1 MPKENLSLSSQ
12 PKNIATSAHY
22 QNSHHLYMSRKTYGL
37 LFDQMDHCAITNLNE
52 ANSQSKFSD
61 VQYLIM
67 GSEKGEIQLL
77 DINTGK
83 LYSHFVSSHTN
94 AVNDLCWNLDT
105 LSLFSC
111 STDKT
116 IGIWDMISGKLKA
129 MWEADEE
136 PLHSICVIDNDN
148 LLAASTSV
156 TWWNI
161 KEQTVIKSL
170 DKVHWLGVKPAIDR
184 SPIQCSNDQAKLNLL
199 HWMCCEKEAENLGKK
214 DIF

>member
-1 MPKENLSLSSQ
+1 MNLRKKSNFSFDGEYFALSSVE
-12 PKNIATSAHY
+12 
-22 QNSHHLYMSRKTYGL
+22 GL
-37 LFDQMDHCAITNLNE
+37 LRIWETSTNTLKLEYVLKSSKNFSCSCLIWGPSKHEIAITDLNK
-52 ANSQSKFSD
+52 AKFSD

-83 LYSHFVSSHTN
+83 LYSHFVGSHTH

-105 LSLFSC
+105 HSLFSC
-111 STDKT
+111 STDKA
-116 IGIWDMISGKLKA
+116 IGIWDMTSGKLKV

-161 KEQTVIKSL
+161 KEQTVIKVI
-170 DKVHWLGVKPAIDR
+170 K
-184 SPIQCSNDQAKLNLL
+184 Q
-199 HWMCCEKEAENLGKK
+199 
-214 DIF
+214 